1 LNRIPHPWTL
11 LGSVLAYPSL
21 DSSLLKLKVLILLW
35 TRTPSQFGLVS
46 SIFFLNS
53 SRQYPGNLYPIDLP
67 KSRPN
72 SLPKLHLSALLEPYP
87 IASMLTRPY
96 TLIPDRITLPDSS
109 PDRTYTYPALHGLT
123 RLNYLTQFFSRL
135 DFYLPGL
142 TWSYPIELPYP
153 ISSDQTSAYPI
164 VPGRVRIRCTHPLT
178 RPYPLTLPYRVPQ
191 KHPHWPPT
199 LT

>member
-1 LNRIPHPWTL
+1 
-11 LGSVLAYPSL
+11 
-21 DSSLLKLKVLILLW
+21 
-35 TRTPSQFGLVS
+35 
-46 SIFFLNS
+46 
-53 SRQYPGNLYPIDLP
+53 
-67 KSRPN
+67 
-72 SLPKLHLSALLEPYP
+72 
-87 IASMLTRPY
+87 MLTRPY

-164 VPGRVRIRCTHPLT
+164 VPGHLT
-178 RPYPLTLPYRVPQ
+178 RPGKNSLHTSAYPALPTHLTLPGTLKASSLASHLDLGLFWLIMHQYSSGNP
-191 KHPHWPPT
+191 KPT
-199 LT
+199 RITLKQPG